1 MENILTIS
9 FIPIFL
15 GLLIVEF
22 LYLKRKGQ
30 NHLFRLNDTITNLN
44 IGVGHLLTRLFFG
57 FILIGAYEYFYSIA
71 PFKMSNNIFTWIFC
85 FIAYDFLFYWAH
97 RWGHE
102 VNLFWAA
109 HSVHHQS
116 EDYNLSVAL
125 RQSWLHS
132 LLAFVIFLPVPFMGM
147 PAEIFFINSAI
158 SGLYQFWIHT
168 ETIQRMPKWFEFI
181 FNTPAHHRVHHAVN
195 PEYIDKNHGATLII
209 WDRIF
214 GTFAQESKHPSYGV
228 TKPIN
233 TWNPIKSNYIY
244 FVEMWQA
251 SKKMLWKDKLSLLF
265 KKPGWMPEYLGG
277 PLPIPE
283 VSDSKEKYD
292 TRAISKG
299 LNIYVLVQFI
309 FILFGTIGFLYYFS
323 VLSIGLKLA
332 AFGMLMM
339 TLVICGA
346 IMEQKKWVKYL
357 EYVRL
362 GLALIVINSIYY
374 INFHDWL
381 NVTLIVSIS
390 IAIYFTL
397 WFTFNAWYQFHFWD
411 WVQSK
416 WSPLKSF
423 NNS

>member
-22 LYLKRKGQ
+22 LYLKKTKQ
-30 NHLFRLNDTITNLN
+30 EHFFRLNDALTNLN

-57 FILIGAYEYFYSIA
+57 FILLGAYEFFLNLA
-71 PFKMSNNIFTWIFC
+71 PYKMSNSVFTWIFC
-85 FIAYDFLFYWAH
+85 FVVYDFFFYWAH

-132 LLAFVIFLPVPFMGM
+132 LLAFFIFLPIPFMGM
-147 PAEIFFINSAI
+147 PVEIFFANAAI

-168 ETIQRMPKWFEFI
+168 ETIKKMPKWFEYI
-181 FNTPAHHRVHHAVN
+181 FNTPSHHRVHHAVN

-214 GTFAQESKHPSYGV
+214 GTFAQEVKHPNYGV

-244 FVEMWQA
+244 FVEMWEA
-251 SKKMLWKDKLSLLF
+251 SKKMKIWDKFKLII
-265 KKPGWMPEYLGG
+265 KKPGWQPDYLGG
-277 PLPIPE
+277 TLPIPE
-283 VSDSKEKYD
+283 VIEDAPKYD
-292 TRAISKG
+292 IAPLSKG
-299 LNIYVLVQFI
+299 LNYYVLAQFVLI
-309 FILFGTIGFLYYFS
+309 VLGTVGFLYYYSSLSFS
-323 VLSIGLKLA
+323 LRIA
-332 AFGMLMM
+332 AFGILMM
-339 TLVICGA
+339 TLLLCGA
-346 IMEQKKWVKYL
+346 ILEQKKWAKYV
-357 EYVRL
+357 EYIRIAFAL
-362 GLALIVINSIYY
+362 LIVNSIYY
-374 INFHDWL
+374 INFQDWL
-381 NVTLIVSIS
+381 NITLVIS
-390 IAIYFTL
+390 TSLAVYFTL
-397 WFTFNAWYQFHFWD
+397 WFTFNTWYHFHFWS
-411 WVQSK
+411 WVYQK
-416 WSPLKSF
+416 LVKTA
-423 NNS
+423 